1 MLCTAITCGA
11 VIRIFFFFGDDLSV
25 ETGNLFSYLMI
36 VYYVVAGS
44 TQIASNL
51 TYHEM
56 LPFWDSM
63 LSVIPQTVNK
73 NLARARIVIQ
83 CILGSGVCFVI
94 AETTIA
100 FYFILRPDPDPM
112 YLRLA
117 EPWANTW
124 AEARISVIM
133 TFICFLPAVLV
144 WISCKMF
151 LLTSGYYLRS
161 GYIDLHKA
169 MQDDQDMILHLSN
182 YKHQH
187 MNLSELTATLDR
199 ICTAYIGTALAMAAF
214 DMCLVIFTLGDDK
227 KGAVLLGSIGI
238 LFVALNTL
246 LMITAMSISI
256 NSWVI
261 VLHLTLYFARK
272 HSL

>member
-25 ETGNLFSYLMI
+25 ETGNLFAYLMI

-63 LSVIPQTVNK
+63 LSVIPQTVNT

-112 YLRLA
+112 YLHLA

-124 AEARISVIM
+124 TKARISFIM
-133 TFICFLPAVLV
+133 TYTSFLPSGIV
-144 WISCKMF
+144 WVSCKMF

-161 GYIDLHKA
+161 GFIDLHNA

-187 MNLSELTATLDR
+187 MHLSDLTATLDR
-199 ICTAYIGTALAMAAF
+199 ICTAYIGTALAIAAF
-214 DMCLVIFTLGDDK
+214 DMCLVIYILGDDK
-227 KGAVLLGSIGI
+227 KGVMLLGSISV
-238 LFVALNTL
+238 LFLAISTL
-246 LMITAMSISI
+246 LMITVMSISI
-256 NSWVI
+256 NTWVI
-261 VLHLTLYFARK
+261 ILHLTLYFTRNDII
-272 HSL
+272 